1 MKERLIVK
9 RNEKTIF
16 DNYSIEL
23 PIKKAY
29 IIKKSLEVFN
39 DDDPCIIHQS
49 YVIKEYVDEL
59 LGIFKCEQVKVIE
72 LKNHLDRL
80 DFLDYM
86 ELEKI
91 VISLKG

>member
-49 YVIKEYVDEL
+49 FVINDYVSQLLDLFGDKKTLYGKDVD
-59 LGIFKCEQVKVIE
+59 
-72 LKNHLDRL
+72 L
-80 DFLDYM
+80 DFIDYM
-86 ELEKI
+86 NIEELVFI
-91 VISLKG
+91 KGE